1 MQGNF
6 DLLTIISLVI
16 AVLAILKLRSVLG
29 KRTTDDE
36 ARIDRQI
43 RAREAQQR
51 AAAAGEKV
59 VTLPGREPEPPKT
72 GPHDESDIAVAEQA
86 VTGYAKD
93 NEELADALLTIHRMD
108 RSFDPTNFMDGAKQ
122 AYEMIVTAFA
132 EGNRRMLADLLSDDV
147 YRGFAQAIDDRE
159 AQGHQVDQSFVGINA
174 ARIIEAELESG
185 REAQLTVRFVSQ
197 LISATRDR
205 DGSVING
212 DPQRVMEV
220 TDIWTFAR
228 DLTSNNPNW
237 KLVSTQAAN

>member
-29 KRTTDDE
+29 KRTSDDE
-36 ARIDRQI
+36 ARIDRQM

-59 VTLPGREPEPPKT
+59 VTLPGRENTQPKT
-72 GPHDESDIAVAEQA
+72 GPHDETDVSKAEQS
-86 VTGYAKD
+86 VKEYAKGD
-93 NEELADALLTIHRMD
+93 SNLAEALLEIHRTN
-108 RSFDPTNFMDGAKQ
+108 RSFDPNSFMDGARQ

-132 EGNRRMLADLLSDDV
+132 EGNRRMLADLLSEDV
-147 YRGFAQAIDDRE
+147 YAGFAQAIDQRE
-159 AQGHQVDQSFVGINA
+159 ADGHQVDQSFVGINA
-174 ARIIEAELESG
+174 ARIVEAELENG
-185 REAQLTVRFVSQ
+185 REAQVTVRFVSQ

-205 DGSVING
+205 EGEVING

-228 DLTSNNPNW
+228 DITSDNPNW
-237 KLVSTQAAN
+237 KLISTQAAN